1 MPKFRTIRGMRDFLP
16 REAETMKY
24 VEQVTR
30 ELAHLYCYGEVITPV
45 VESYDLLAAKSG
57 EEIRKRMYAFNDLGD
72 RRVALRPE
80 FTASIARLIVTK
92 MMNEP
97 KPIRLYCCGSLY
109 RYDEPQ
115 YLRYREFWQSNYEL
129 IGSNKPEADAEILI
143 LTYDLMK
150 RLGLRNYWF
159 KIGHVGILRGILS
172 QENVADERQ
181 NQIMQLLD
189 SGRWKEALTVTQES
203 GVSQTTTTTLKKI
216 LETRGKDVP
225 KVLKEARHVV
235 SSYNSAVAAVENLQ
249 NILDLVKDSGVKFE
263 TLIEAGFARGL
274 EYYTGMVFQPYVPKL
289 EREVGGGGRYDKL
302 IELFDGEPTPAVGV
316 AHGIDRLVL
325 AMKKQKV
332 LTKIGGER
340 RFMVIPIGE
349 EMRAKAMEISL
360 MLRNTHIP
368 VEVDV
373 MERTVSKALADAD
386 RRNVT
391 HAVIV
396 GAEELKAE
404 KVVLRDMKKRVQKT
418 VEIKN
423 LSDEILKN
431 MT

>member
-1 MPKFRTIRGMRDFLP
+1 
-16 REAETMKY
+16 
-24 VEQVTR
+24 
-30 ELAHLYCYGEVITPV
+30 
-45 VESYDLLAAKSG
+45 
-57 EEIRKRMYAFNDLGD
+57 
-72 RRVALRPE
+72 
-80 FTASIARLIVTK
+80 
-92 MMNEP
+92 MNEP

-143 LTYDLMK
+143 LTHDLMK

-159 KIGHVGILRGILS
+159 KIGHVGIIRGILS
-172 QENVADERQ
+172 EEDVSDEQQ

-189 SGRWKEALTVTQES
+189 NKRWDEALTVAQENE
-203 GVSQTTTTTLKKI
+203 VSKTATTTLKKI
-216 LETRGKDVP
+216 LDMRGKNVS
-225 KVLKEARHVV
+225 KVLNEAKHVV
-235 SSYNSAVAAVENLQ
+235 SNYNSAVAAVENLQ
-249 NILDLVKDSGVKFE
+249 TILALVKESNVTFE

-274 EYYTGMVFQPYVPKL
+274 EYYTGMVFQPYVPEL
-289 EREVGGGGRYDKL
+289 EREIGGGGRYDKL
-302 IELFDGEPTPAVGV
+302 IELFGGEPTPAVGV

-332 LTKIGGER
+332 LTKIGVEKR
-340 RFMVIPIGE
+340 VMVIPIGE
-349 EMRAKAMEISL
+349 ETRAKAIELSL
-360 MLRNTHIP
+360 MLRNANIL
-368 VEVDV
+368 VEVEV
-373 MERTVSKALADAD
+373 MKRTVSKALVDAD
-386 RRNVT
+386 RRNAT

-404 KVVLRDMKKRVQKT
+404 KVVLRDMKKRVQKA